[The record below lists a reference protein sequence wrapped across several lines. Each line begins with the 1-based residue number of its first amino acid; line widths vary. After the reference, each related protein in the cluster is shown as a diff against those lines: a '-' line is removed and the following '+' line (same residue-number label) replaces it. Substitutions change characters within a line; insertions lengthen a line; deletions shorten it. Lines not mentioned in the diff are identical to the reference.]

1 MVKRHHL
8 LRDGMTE
15 EYAWDVLYNGR
26 TMSKEEKN
34 ELLPMGA
41 STIGRHESS
50 SFGMDPREVGGKNGT
65 KDKVRTNG
73 EECNKKQTNRAL

>member
-15 EYAWDVLYNGR
+15 EHAWDVIYNGR
-26 TMSKEEKN
+26 TMSEEEKN

-41 STIGRHESS
+41 SIIGRRESS
-50 SFGMDPREVGGKNGT
+50 SFGMDPREVEGKKWYKRQG
-65 KDKVRTNG
+65 
-73 EECNKKQTNRAL
+73 